1 MTSVLL
7 HIYHDASLKRPG
19 SGSCLVSFCIAWSAV
34 NHLLLSLPDLLV
46 GDTRSWVWSRQRHGG
61 GDKRQNI
68 LHSILLLWLFDSCA
82 ATKRTLA
89 AHQELRI
96 LFADKMAESFDLYT
110 HTHTQQATG
119 KQGCQALQWRRN
131 GGSVCVC
138 MLSRAPNC
146 SDEYE
151 AVVIGGKSPM
161 KSPYINLWKESSCL

>member
-1 MTSVLL
+1 M
-7 HIYHDASLKRPG
+7 
-19 SGSCLVSFCIAWSAV
+19 
-34 NHLLLSLPDLLV
+34 
-46 GDTRSWVWSRQRHGG
+46 
-61 GDKRQNI
+61 
-68 LHSILLLWLFDSCA
+68 LLWLFDSCA

-96 LFADKMAESFDLYT
+96 LFADKMAESFDLHTRT
-110 HTHTQQATG
+110 HTHTLTHTQQATG

-151 AVVIGGKSPM
+151 TVVIGGKSPS
-161 KSPYINLWKESSCL
+161 K